1 MLAGAV
7 AGVTFLVAELMWA
20 GPASAA
26 VRDWYVAQLSPAC
39 SDSGPGS
46 VSSPFCHIAPAAAK
60 ALAGDTVHVAEGSY
74 SEQVSPKASGTAD
87 APVTYL
93 GSPGTV
99 VTSITGSA
107 FKISSRSWI
116 TVSGFTVVG
125 TLSNGITVSSSSHV
139 VVSGNDVS
147 ASGEPVSGLTK
158 RGIYLSAVT
167 DSQVSGNV
175 THGNSEAGIYLDA
188 STARVTVSGNTS
200 YANARGYTRA
210 APGID
215 VRGDANLV
223 VGNVTHNNE
232 DTGLQFYN
240 GADSNVVTDNVT
252 YDNGDHGIDD
262 LGATNQVIVGN
273 TVYGNVTA
281 GINLEGGSTGGTVR
295 NNISV
300 DNGIGSPRTKSDIR
314 VDSASIAGTTVDYD
328 LVWLRASSPYFVWG
342 STSYTSLAAF
352 RAATGQEAHG
362 LQADPEF
369 VSVAGDDYR
378 LKPGSPAID
387 AADSGAPGE
396 QPVDVLG
403 APRVDDPATPDTG
416 AGPRTYDDRGAY
428 ELQPSP

>member
-7 AGVTFLVAELMWA
+7 AGVTFVVAELMWA
-20 GPASAA
+20 GAASAA
-26 VRDWYVAQLSPAC
+26 VHDWFVDQTSTSC

-46 VSSPFCHIAPAAAK
+46 MSAPFCHIAPAAAK
-60 ALAGDTVHVAEGSY
+60 ALAGDTVHVLAGTY
-74 SEQVSPKASGTAD
+74 DEQVSPKASGAAG
-87 APVTYL
+87 APVTYV
-93 GSPGTV
+93 GSSGTV
-99 VTSITGSA
+99 LTSSTGSA
-107 FKISSRSWI
+107 FKISSRAWI
-116 TVSGFTVVG
+116 TVTGFTVVG
-125 TLSNGITVSSSSHV
+125 TTSNGISLSSSNHIV
-139 VVSGNDVS
+139 IAGNDVS
-147 ASGEPVSGLTK
+147 GAGEPFSGLTK

-167 DSQVSGNV
+167 DSQVTGNV

-188 STARVTVSGNTS
+188 STARVTVKGNTS
-200 YANARGYTRA
+200 YSNARGYTRA

-223 VGNVTHNNE
+223 VGNVTHHNE
-232 DTGLQFYN
+232 DTGLQFYS

-295 NNISV
+295 NNISA
-300 DNGIGSPRTKSDIR
+300 DNGIGSPRTKGDIR
-314 VDSASIAGTTVDYD
+314 VDSASITGTTLDYD
-328 LVWLRASSPYFVWG
+328 LVYLRASSPLIVWG
-342 STSYTSLAAF
+342 STSYSTLAAF
-352 RAATGQEAHG
+352 RTATGQEQHV
-362 LQADPEF
+362 LQANPGF
-369 VSVAGDDYR
+369 VSIAADDYR
-378 LKPGSPAID
+378 LQAGSPAID

-403 APRVDDPATPDTG
+403 ASRVDDPATTDSG

-428 ELQPSP
+428 ELQP